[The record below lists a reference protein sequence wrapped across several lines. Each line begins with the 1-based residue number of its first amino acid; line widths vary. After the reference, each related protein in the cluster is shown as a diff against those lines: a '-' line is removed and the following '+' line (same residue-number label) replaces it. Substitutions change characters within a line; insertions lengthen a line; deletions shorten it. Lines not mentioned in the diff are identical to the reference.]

1 MAKDRFSSQ
10 KPINYHSGWKQTGS
24 FIKLE
29 VKEKKYRT
37 KDDQNWID
45 FIDQCFGSIM
55 NDWEKNFITTI
66 RFSTFPFTEK
76 QSIKIKDIFQKY
88 KALHP
93 DVFESYTN

>member
-24 FIKLE
+24 FIKPE
-29 VKEKKYRT
+29 VKEIKYRT
-37 KDDQNWID
+37 RKDQDWID
-45 FIDQCFGSIM
+45 FIDQCFGSVM
-55 NDWEKNFITTI
+55 NDWEKGFIENI

-76 QSIKIKDIFQKY
+76 QSIKIRDIFEKY

-93 DVFESYTN
+93 DRLERYLN

>member
-24 FIKLE
+24 FIKPE
-29 VKEKKYRT
+29 VKKVTYRSRE
-37 KDDQNWID
+37 DQDWIT
-45 FIDQCFGSIM
+45 FIDRCFGSVM
-55 NDWEKNFITTI
+55 NEWEKGFIENI

-76 QSIKIKDIFQKY
+76 QSIKIRDIFEKY

-93 DVFESYTN
+93 DRLERYLS